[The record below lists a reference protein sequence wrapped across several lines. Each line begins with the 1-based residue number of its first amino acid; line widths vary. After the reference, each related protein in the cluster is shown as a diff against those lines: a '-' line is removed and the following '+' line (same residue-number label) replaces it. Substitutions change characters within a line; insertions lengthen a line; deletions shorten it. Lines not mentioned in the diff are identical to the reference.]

1 MNTNQV
7 KETLDKYV
15 MHTYGRYDLVLD
27 HGHGSIVYDKMC
39 IRDSNYI
46 LL

>member
-15 MHTYGRYDLVLD
+15 MHTYGRYDLCTRSWTWKYCV
-27 HGHGSIVYDKMC
+27 
-39 IRDSNYI
+39 
-46 LL
+46 